1 MFSIRKKLTLTLL
14 IGIMAIVLLGG
25 FHLYYFFQSSSL
37 NRFDS
42 YLSTKVRTIAAL
54 LEQDQT
60 DFNYELDKFLPEIE
74 KKTDSEYFQIWLE
87 NGSVL
92 RKSRSLKKFNLTR
105 RTGSLATP
113 EFWDL
118 TLPDG
123 REGRAVGIHFMYS
136 SDDENLSAVFAK
148 QPIEI
153 VFASSKIRLKNDVQ
167 NFGIRLTIEMLLILL
182 VIVVIVPYFVKKGV
196 SPINKLADSV
206 SEVDS
211 KSLDKRFSPLG
222 LPKELKPI
230 AQKLNELL
238 VRLEE
243 AFKREKRLTADVAHE
258 LKTPISELITLA
270 EVNLNWPDSN
280 VDNKKVLTD
289 VLDIAKQ
296 MQNLISTILTQVR
309 MESRTQRINLE
320 QINLS
325 NVLNDLVKIHKKSA
339 EAKSLNF
346 ETSFTDGITIE
357 TDKAMFYSILNNLLG
372 NAVQYCA
379 ENGSITC
386 STNVDEETTV
396 IRIINTNVDLAKQD
410 LTHIF
415 EPMWRKSQSRTSINN
430 SGLGLTLVKSFCEL
444 LSINLKAE
452 ILDSNDFCVTLIVK
466 RI

>member
-1 MFSIRKKLTLTLL
+1 MLSIRKKLTLTLL
-14 IGIMAIVLLGG
+14 LGIMVIVVLGG
-25 FHLYYFFQSSSL
+25 FHLYYFFQKSSL

-87 NGSVL
+87 NGEVL

-105 RTGSLATP
+105 RTGSLESP

-167 NFGIRLTIEMLLILL
+167 SFAIRLSIEMLLILL
-182 VIVVIVPYFVKKGV
+182 VIVLIVPYFVKKGV

-206 SEVDS
+206 SEIDS

-238 VRLEE
+238 LRLED

-280 VDNKKVLTD
+280 VDNKKILSD
-289 VLDIAKQ
+289 VLEIAKQ

-320 QINLS
+320 QVNVSKALS
-325 NVLNDLVKIHKKSA
+325 DLVKIHKKAA
-339 EAKSLNF
+339 EAKMLKF
-346 ETSFTDGITIE
+346 EASFTDGIMIE
-357 TDKAMFYSILNNLLG
+357 TDNSMFYSILNNLLG

-379 ENGSITC
+379 EDGSIRC
-386 STNVDEETTV
+386 SVKVDEGKT
-396 IRIINTNVDLAKQD
+396 IIQIINTNTDLVRKD
-410 LTHIF
+410 LEHIF
-415 EPMWRKSQSRTSINN
+415 EPMWRKSSSRTSVNN

-444 LSINLKAE
+444 LSIDLKAE
-452 ILDSNDFCVTLIVK
+452 LLDNNDFCVTLVMGS
-466 RI
+466 

>member
-1 MFSIRKKLTLTLL
+1 MLSIRKKLTLTLL
-14 IGIMAIVLLGG
+14 LGIMAIVVLGG
-25 FHLYYFFQSSSL
+25 FHLYYFFQKSSL

-87 NGSVL
+87 NGDAL
-92 RKSRSLKKFNLTR
+92 RKSRSLKKFNLPR
-105 RTGSLATP
+105 RTGSLESP

-123 REGRAVGIHFMYS
+123 RQGRAVGIHFMYS
-136 SDDENLSAVFAK
+136 SDDENLSAMFAK
-148 QPIEI
+148 QPVEI
-153 VFASSKIRLKNDVQ
+153 VFASSKIRLKHDMQ
-167 NFGIRLTIEMLLILL
+167 SFGIRLSIEMFLILL
-182 VIVVIVPYFVKKGV
+182 VIVILVPYFVKKGV
-196 SPINKLADSV
+196 SPISKLADSV
-206 SEVDS
+206 SDIDS
-211 KSLDKRFSPLG
+211 KSLDKRFSPIG
-222 LPKELKPI
+222 LPKELRPI

-238 VRLEE
+238 MRLEE

-258 LKTPISELITLA
+258 LKTPLSELITLA

-280 VDNKKVLTD
+280 VDNKKILAD

-320 QINLS
+320 QVNLS
-325 NVLNDLVKIHKKSA
+325 QVLSDLVKIHKRA
-339 EAKSLNF
+339 TEAKSLKL
-346 ETSFTDGITIE
+346 EASFSDGVMIE
-357 TDKAMFYSILNNLLG
+357 TDKAMFSSILNNLLA

-379 ENGSITC
+379 ENGSIKC
-386 STNVDEETTV
+386 DINVDGDKKTL
-396 IRIINTNVDLAKQD
+396 RIINTNADLVRQDLA
-410 LTHIF
+410 HIF
-415 EPMWRKSQSRTSINN
+415 EPMWRKSQSRTSVNN

-444 LSINLKAE
+444 LGINLKAE
-452 ILDSNDFCVTLIVK
+452 ILDNNDFCVTLSIES
-466 RI
+466 

>member
-14 IGIMAIVLLGG
+14 LGIMAIVVLGG
-25 FHLYYFFQSSSL
+25 FHLYYFFQKSSL

-60 DFNYELDKFLPEIE
+60 GFNYELDKFLPEIE

-87 NGSVL
+87 NGNVL
-92 RKSRSLKKFNLTR
+92 RKSRSLKKFNLIR
-105 RTGSLATP
+105 RTGSLETP

-118 TLPDG
+118 ILPDG

-136 SDDENLSAVFAK
+136 SDDEKLSTVFAK

-153 VFASSKIRLKNDVQ
+153 VFASSKIRLKHDMQ
-167 NFGIRLTIEMLLILL
+167 NFGISLAIEIFLTLLLIVL
-182 VIVVIVPYFVKKGV
+182 IVPYFVKKGV

-206 SEVDS
+206 SDIDS
-211 KSLDKRFSPLG
+211 KSLDKRFSPIG

-238 VRLEE
+238 VRLED

-280 VDNKKVLTD
+280 VDNKKILSD

-320 QINLS
+320 QVDISAALS
-325 NVLNDLVKIHKKSA
+325 DLVRIHKKSA
-339 EAKSLNF
+339 EAKLLKLDA
-346 ETSFTDGITIE
+346 SFADGIKVQ
-357 TDKAMFYSILNNLLG
+357 TDKAMFYSILNNLLA

-379 ENGSITC
+379 ENGSINC
-386 STNVDEETTV
+386 SVNTDGEIIM
-396 IRIINTNVDLAKQD
+396 IRIVNTNTDLVRQDLA
-410 LTHIF
+410 HIF
-415 EPMWRKSQSRTSINN
+415 EPMWRKSQSRTSVNN
-430 SGLGLTLVKSFCEL
+430 TGLGLTLVKSFCEL
-444 LSINLKAE
+444 LDINLKAE
-452 ILDSNDFCVTLIVK
+452 ILENNDFCVTLMIQS
-466 RI
+466 